1 MSKKHMAAPTFIEVF
16 AGCGGLSTGLEK
28 AGWKPLLLVDNV
40 KDCVATLRENHANP
54 DTKIVCDDVRD
65 LHVHDYKGSVDLLAG
80 GVPCQA
86 FSQAGLRKGLEDS
99 RGNLFFDFIR
109 LIDECEPRLFLIENV
124 VGLTTHKSGETLRGI
139 LELLETTKTNGIRYR
154 MSYKILNAHDY
165 GVAQKRKRVIIVGIR
180 DAGAGAENGASAA
193 AFEFPAPL
201 EYKPVLRDAL
211 RDCPP
216 SAGMSYPEK
225 KADVMRLVPPGG
237 CWVNLPDEVQKQY
250 MGKSIE
256 SGGGKRGIARR
267 LAWDEPS
274 LTLTTSPCQKQT
286 ERCHPEETRP
296 LTVREYARIQSFP
309 DDYVFKGSIGSQYR
323 QIGNAVPVELGY
335 HVGKALKVH
344 VGLAV

>member
-1 MSKKHMAAPTFIEVF
+1 MEAPTFIEVF

-40 KDCVATLRENHANP
+40 KDCVATLRENHTGANP
-54 DTKIVCDDVRD
+54 DAKIVCEDVRN
-65 LHVHDYKGSVDLLAG
+65 LHVHEYKGRVDLLAG

-109 LIDECEPRLFLIENV
+109 LVDECEPRMFLIENV
-124 VGLTTHKSGETLRGI
+124 VGLTTHKNGETLRDI
-139 LELLETTKTNGIRYR
+139 LELLGTTKTNNIQYR
-154 MSYKILNAHDY
+154 TSYKILNAHDY
-165 GVAQKRKRVIIVGIR
+165 GVAQKRKRVIIVGVR
-180 DAGAGAENGASAA
+180 TAPGDLEAA
-193 AFEFPAPL
+193 PAADTAFEFPTPL

-211 RDCPP
+211 RNCPP
-216 SAGMSYPEK
+216 STGMSYPEK
-225 KADVMRLVPPGG
+225 KAEVMRLVPAGG
-237 CWVNLPDEVQKQY
+237 CWINLPEEVQKQY
-250 MGKSIE
+250 MGKSIH

-309 DDYVFKGSIGSQYR
+309 DEYVFKGSMGSQYR

-335 HVGKALKVH
+335 HVGKALKRYVL
-344 VGLAV
+344 GD